1 MDVKKSGQ
9 TVSKIVGADVF
20 VSPSTCLASVQLGLD
35 STLMR
40 TVSRSCVELEKDRL
54 EISSS
59 REKLTLFGLSSI
71 NGLSSKFVTILDRIA

>member
-54 EISSS
+54 EISS
-59 REKLTLFGLSSI
+59 REKLTLFGLFLI
-71 NGLSSKFVTILDRIA
+71 NALTSKFVTILDRIA

>member
-20 VSPSTCLASVQLGLD
+20 VSPPTCRASVQLGLD

-54 EISSS
+54 EISS
-59 REKLTLFGLSSI
+59 REKLTLFGLFLI
-71 NGLSSKFVTILDRIA
+71 NGLSSIFVTILDRIA

>member
-20 VSPSTCLASVQLGLD
+20 VSPSTCRASVQLGLD

-54 EISSS
+54 EISS
-59 REKLTLFGLSSI
+59 RETDTFGLFSI
-71 NGLSSKFVTILDRIA
+71 NGLSTKFVTILVEIA